1 MLRSKIK
8 YAVLGTVITSTLL
21 VQPFFVKAVS
31 ADKSI
36 TDPDKSWTIK
46 FNQYVGFD
54 DETKNAITVTD
65 SKGNVVSTNIKLL
78 DNNKIEVDAP
88 EGGYKQGEIY
98 TLSIGNKVHS
108 VGSRYLKNDA
118 KYTFQLSPASQ
129 DYNYKSQVENALN
142 TTVDRI
148 LKDGIEDDWQAFVV
162 YKHGKEVPSSYLT
175 SLQNS
180 LSSAKADSLDPTDY
194 ERMTIVLSSIGQD
207 PTNFGGYN
215 LVEKIYNNT
224 NMDNQGVNAYI
235 FGLIALD
242 SGNFDVPDNALL
254 NKDKLIDKIISSKT
268 TDNGWSIISD
278 KAADTDMTAM
288 VLTALAPYRNRQD
301 VKQIV
306 DNGIEKLSSMQ
317 DSDGGYSSMGTENSQ
332 SLSQVI
338 IALCSNGVDPAGSE
352 FTKNGRNLMD
362 LLLSY
367 QVDGGFSFDRKTGY
381 DSLSTEQAAEALEA
395 YKLFKE
401 QAIGIYVSK

>member
-8 YAVLGTVITSTLL
+8 YAVLGTVISSTLL
-21 VQPFFVKAVS
+21 VQPFFAKAAS

-65 SKGNVVSTNIKLL
+65 SEGNVLSTNIKLL

-98 TLSIGNKVHS
+98 TLNIGSKVHS
-108 VGSRYLKNDA
+108 VGSRYLKDDA
-118 KYTFQLSPASQ
+118 RYTFQLSPASQ
-129 DYNYKSQVENALN
+129 DYNYKSRVENALN

-175 SLQNS
+175 SLKNT

-207 PTNFGGYN
+207 PTNFGGDN

-224 NMDNQGVNAYI
+224 NMDSQGVNAYI

-242 SGNFDVPDNALL
+242 SGNFDLPDNALL

-268 TDNGWSIISD
+268 ADNGWSITD
-278 KAADTDMTAM
+278 KADTDMTAM
-288 VLTALAPYRNRQD
+288 ALTALAPYADRQD
-301 VKQIV
+301 VKQII
-306 DNGIEKLSSMQ
+306 DSGIEKLSSMQ

-362 LLLSY
+362 MLLSY
-367 QVDGGFSFDRKTGY
+367 QVDGGFSLDKQTGY
-381 DSLSTEQAAEALEA
+381 NSLSTEQAAEALEA

-401 QAIGIYVSK
+401 QGTGIYVSK

>member
-8 YAVLGTVITSTLL
+8 YAVLGTIITSTLL
-21 VQPFFVKAVS
+21 AQPSFVKAAS

-36 TDPDKSWTIK
+36 TDPNKSWTIK

-65 SKGNVVSTNIKLL
+65 SEGNVVSTNIKLL

-88 EGGYKQGEIY
+88 EGGYKQGETY
-98 TLSIGNKVHS
+98 TLNIGSKAHS
-108 VGSRYLKNDA
+108 VGSRYIKDDA
-118 KYTFQLSPASQ
+118 KYTFELSLASQ

-148 LKDGIEDDWQAFVV
+148 LKDEIEDDWQALVV
-162 YKHGKEVPSSYLT
+162 YRHGKEIPSSYL
-175 SLQNS
+175 
-180 LSSAKADSLDPTDY
+180 DSLKNTLNSKGIDSFDPTDY

-207 PTNFGGYN
+207 PTSFGGYN

-268 TDNGWSIISD
+268 TDNGWSISD
-278 KAADTDMTAM
+278 KADTDMTAM
-288 VLTALAPYRNRQD
+288 ALTALAPYRNRQD

-317 DSDGGYSSMGTENSQ
+317 DSDGGYSSMGVSNSQ

-352 FTKNGRNLMD
+352 FTKNGKNLMD

-367 QVDGGFSFDRKTGY
+367 QVDGGFSFDRQTRY